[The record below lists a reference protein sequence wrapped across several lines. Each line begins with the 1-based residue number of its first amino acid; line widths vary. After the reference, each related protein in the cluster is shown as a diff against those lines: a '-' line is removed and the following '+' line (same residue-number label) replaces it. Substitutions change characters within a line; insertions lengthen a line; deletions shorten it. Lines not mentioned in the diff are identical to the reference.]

1 MKLKKNAKLINDL
14 QSLRHKYVDL
24 RQDNEEKTQMCEEML
39 KKQRDDKDYV
49 FIIKQDLSTANT

>member
-1 MKLKKNAKLINDL
+1 
-14 QSLRHKYVDL
+14 
-24 RQDNEEKTQMCEEML
+24 ML